1 MSNMCSSF
9 MYSSLSNGDFEISTD
24 AARIDVTLV
33 HRFLTDSYWAKGIPL
48 PVVERSIRNSLC
60 FGVYHRNQQVGFA
73 RVVTDRSTFAYLADV
88 FVLPEFRGR
97 GLSKWMMRCFLAH
110 PDVQGLR
117 RWSLATRDA
126 HKLYEQFGFR
136 PLAAPEL
143 WMEKHEPD
151 VYAKM
156 RTSNVP

>member
-1 MSNMCSSF
+1 MSNTH
-9 MYSSLSNGDFEISTD
+9 SLWRNGDFEISTN

-60 FGVYHRNQQVGFA
+60 FGIYHRNQQAGFA

-97 GLSKWMMRCFLAH
+97 GLSKWMMRFILAH
-110 PDVQGLR
+110 PELQGLR

-126 HKLYEQFGFR
+126 HKLYQQFGFR
-136 PLAAPEL
+136 PLTAPEV

-156 RTSNVP
+156 QTGNVP

>member
-1 MSNMCSSF
+1 MSDTH
-9 MYSSLSNGDFEISTD
+9 SLWRNGDFEISTN

-60 FGVYHRNQQVGFA
+60 FGIYHRNQQAGFA

-97 GLSKWMMRCFLAH
+97 GLSKWMMRCILTH
-110 PDVQGLR
+110 PDLQGLR

-126 HKLYEQFGFR
+126 HKLYQQFGFR
-136 PLAAPEL
+136 ALAAPEV